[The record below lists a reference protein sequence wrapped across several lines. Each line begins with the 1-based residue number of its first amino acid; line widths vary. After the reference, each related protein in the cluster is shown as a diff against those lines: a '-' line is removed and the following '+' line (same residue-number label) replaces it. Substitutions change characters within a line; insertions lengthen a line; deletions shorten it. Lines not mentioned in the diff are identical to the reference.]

1 MICIKCKKEIPDGSI
16 FCNWCGKKQAVEKRK
31 SRRRAN
37 SQGSVYKVSGNR
49 RKPYIALLPCKYDKE
64 GNANRTTLGYYETKT
79 AALNALS
86 EAISLN
92 ITDRINMTLA
102 TAFEAWKQT
111 AYREL
116 SKKSIEAYDICF
128 KHLESLHDTKIKDIK
143 ADDVQ
148 AIIDEKS
155 NAVATCKKIKN
166 LYSQLCKYAMSQD
179 IISQNYAQ
187 FLKMPKSDK
196 KEKEIFSTSDIKI
209 LLSHDSDETA
219 MIILI
224 LIFSGMRI
232 GELFDIRKEN
242 VYLDDVPPRIIG
254 GKKTEAGTNRI
265 IPIHSQILK
274 YIKYFYDKPGKYL
287 ISNSQGQRMSENN
300 FRNREYYPYLEDHN
314 IEKKSPHSTR
324 HTFATMLQ
332 AEGAKPE
339 DLIRVIGH
347 TDYKTTTE
355 NYIHQDITKLSEM
368 IEKLK
373 VEK

>member
-1 MICIKCKKEIPDGSI
+1 
-16 FCNWCGKKQAVEKRK
+16 
-31 SRRRAN
+31 
-37 SQGSVYKVSGNR
+37 
-49 RKPYIALLPCKYDKE
+49 
-64 GNANRTTLGYYETKT
+64 
-79 AALNALS
+79 
-86 EAISLN
+86 
-92 ITDRINMTLA
+92 
-102 TAFEAWKQT
+102 
-111 AYREL
+111 
-116 SKKSIEAYDICF
+116 
-128 KHLESLHDTKIKDIK
+128 
-143 ADDVQ
+143 
-148 AIIDEKS
+148 
-155 NAVATCKKIKN
+155 
-166 LYSQLCKYAMSQD
+166 MSQD

-219 MIILI
+219 MIILM

-232 GELFDIRKEN
+232 GELFDIKKEN